1 MVYLWISLVD
11 AVYIR
16 WSMHYIKMENPKKK
30 KNLQLRVMAK
40 LPIKNWWI
48 CKSWQYYLNFKLL
61 NLQFLFLTTY
71 NIIIYLSLTHCKR
84 MRKCFSIWLLLYFFS
99 NEDIESYSKFATLKW
114 KAYDF
119 TRECFCKDW
128 QLYFLSLENSFVT
141 NTHLSTITFCLGY
154 DQIKSSRNHKTNL
167 QAHFSLSFIF
177 ITWLLL
183 LFFFSL

>member
-1 MVYLWISLVD
+1 MYLCLYLWISLVD

-99 NEDIESYSKFATLKW
+99 N
-114 KAYDF
+114 
-119 TRECFCKDW
+119 
-128 QLYFLSLENSFVT
+128 QLMSFVYELSLLLDHWFHSRINIQTMWRDLRVYTYYLCVFWSEAVWVLGKNFT
-141 NTHLSTITFCLGY
+141 NV
-154 DQIKSSRNHKTNL
+154 
-167 QAHFSLSFIF
+167 
-177 ITWLLL
+177 
-183 LFFFSL
+183 LFDIRLKFQSNFN